1 MNEVSTISLARFGF
15 NANSKLNGVDPASS
29 QAEAAW
35 NRFHET
41 WEHIAEAI
49 EAEVLR
55 RHGITAPTELIKTRV
70 DILKLNAEMSG
81 R

>member
-1 MNEVSTISLARFGF
+1 MISLARFGF
-15 NANSKLNGVDPASS
+15 NVNAKFIGVDPASS
-29 QAEAAW
+29 QAEAGW
-35 NRFHET
+35 SNCHLV
-41 WEHIAEAI
+41 WEHIAKEM

-55 RHGITAPTELIKTRV
+55 RHGITVIAAPAELV

>member
-1 MNEVSTISLARFGF
+1 MNAKSLARLGF
-15 NANSKLNGVDPASS
+15 DVNARLNGLDPKSEI
-29 QAEAAW
+29 AEERW
-35 NRFHET
+35 RQNSVRIP

-55 RHGITAPTELIKTRV
+55 RHGITVLAASVKPVV
-70 DILKLNAEMSG
+70 DILKITRDMC